1 MPRAKLR
8 REPCDCLDCREPA
21 AGSQPATASAA
32 IARQQPPPKSLVVC
46 LTGALTEPGASSLGE
61 ADVPHLDALV
71 AAGWAGLLAC
81 RAGGPPLVQQLLGLA
96 REGEA
101 PPQSLPDRFKQL
113 RAVLLTDLPA
123 TAHAGQLAGCY
134 AVHQLGPSWQP
145 PADLAARICS
155 MLHVAP
161 LPLAGSS
168 EAAPALAAVL
178 AAAGQSQP
186 PAAAFGAA
194 VGEEAEEGDEVID
207 MVLLALDA
215 ANAPVLSSDG
225 EQAGSGALAP
235 PGAGSSA
242 ALSSSLAALEWADD
256 LVRLLNQE
264 PGFRETVLLTLVVG
278 PGQCAEQPLLVQDQ
292 PLLQPGQPQPYGSA
306 APAAAAGTAAS
317 AAALERATAVAAAP
331 VCLPVQRPAQS
342 YQLAGL
348 DRVSVDAHSPAVV
361 VHRLPAVIRQAV
373 TGSRVPVSYFIE
385 AAVLPLAAGCI
396 LAERLLPEVCYKLG
410 RAPKYG
416 A

>member
-1 MPRAKLR
+1 M
-8 REPCDCLDCREPA
+8 
-21 AGSQPATASAA
+21 
-32 IARQQPPPKSLVVC
+32 
-46 LTGALTEPGASSLGE
+46 
-61 ADVPHLDALV
+61 DALDNSQ
-71 AAGWAGLLAC
+71 
-81 RAGGPPLVQQLLGLA
+81 RAYCPHFTDRHALNQLPPTC
-96 REGEA
+96 
-101 PPQSLPDRFKQL
+101 PPAHRFKQL

-385 AAVLPLAAGCI
+385 AAVLPLAGVQLPTNPAGAPSSSCQGGLGPPAGYGTHCLAGCSG
-396 LAERLLPEVCYKLG
+396 LHSG
-410 RAPKYG
+410 RAAAAGGLLQAGTSPKIWG
-416 A
+416 INQSLHCTCSAAS

>member
-1 MPRAKLR
+1 MLCILRAVMPSSG
-8 REPCDCLDCREPA
+8 CLPPA
-21 AGSQPATASAA
+21 
-32 IARQQPPPKSLVVC
+32 C
-46 LTGALTEPGASSLGE
+46 L
-61 ADVPHLDALV
+61 PH
-71 AAGWAGLLAC
+71 
-81 RAGGPPLVQQLLGLA
+81 
-96 REGEA
+96 
-101 PPQSLPDRFKQL
+101 RFKQL
-113 RAVLLTDLPA
+113 RAVLLTDSPA

-145 PADLAARICS
+145 AADVAARICS
-155 MLHVAP
+155 LLHVAP
-161 LPLAGSS
+161 LPLAGGS

-194 VGEEAEEGDEVID
+194 SEEDAEEGDEVID

-215 ANAPVLSSDG
+215 ANAPVLSGDG
-225 EQAGSGALAP
+225 EQASSGALAP

-242 ALSSSLAALEWADD
+242 ALSSGLAALEWADD

-278 PGQCAEQPLLVQDQ
+278 PGPCAEQPLLVQDQ

-331 VCLPVQRPAQS
+331 DCLPVQRPAQS

-373 TGSRVPVSYFIE
+373 TGSRVPVSYFIK
-385 AAVLPLAAGCI
+385 AAVLPLAGLQLHGPAQSSWCAQPTNPAGAPSSSCQGGLGPPAGYGTHCLAGCSG
-396 LAERLLPEVCYKLG
+396 LHSG
-410 RAPKYG
+410 RAAAAGGLLQAGTSPKIWG
-416 A
+416 INLHCACSAAS